1 MVILILV
8 VIALLLAIFSLV
20 PFAQGYP
27 LLAVA
32 VILLAVAM
40 LAGGAGASVSFH
52 SQGVAVSLT
61 WTT

>member
-1 MVILILV
+1 MVVLILV

-20 PFAQGYP
+20 PFASNYP

-40 LAGGAGASVSFH
+40 LAGSTLP
-52 SQGVAVSLT
+52 SLH
-61 WTT
+61 